1 MADLRARAREVLA
14 RNRRVGLVTR
24 IIAALTLLAVA
35 FILLISIVVVKIT
48 ETNLYSQK
56 ENEGALIVNSFNAEA
71 TVLHMAD
78 ADPPRVLAASRVP
91 TLARRLADGLGLL
104 DYVLLD
110 ERFQAIAARDEARI
124 GRSLDDP
131 DVREAFH
138 TARLRSRYVLD
149 PRDGEPHQI
158 VFTGPVLFGGR
169 VSGIFRF
176 ALPLGD
182 VTQMINL
189 TRRLLLFYIVL
200 DTLAIVVLGSF
211 LLSRMLV
218 RPLQDLVATAE
229 RIGQG
234 NFDVP
239 IPRGRTDEIGRLT
252 DAFRAM
258 VEGLKKAREQE
269 RRQMRAVQRVNEE
282 LERAQREV
290 LSTDRLAY
298 VGRVAAG
305 VAHEVGNPLA
315 AILGYLEILRERD
328 GVDEAAH
335 QDYVTRIEG
344 EARRI
349 DDIIRSLLDFAKP
362 SGEGVSAVDAGEIAD
377 GAAAIVTKQRAMDR
391 VAIVRE
397 TDPDLPPVRADGKL
411 LLQVLVNLLI
421 NARDAMPGG
430 GRIVVRT
437 STTAFDRLAE
447 SLPTLTELR
456 PDDPQSLTEVLRRSI
471 RFSGKIP
478 FPEGSAVVKM
488 AVHDDGEGIAEEHL
502 SSIFAPFFTTKTPKK
517 GTGLGLAICQ
527 RIVEEIGGVV
537 KAESRPG
544 KGTVFTIYLPA
555 APPAAETAERA
566 G

>member
-1 MADLRARAREVLA
+1 
-14 RNRRVGLVTR
+14 
-24 IIAALTLLAVA
+24 
-35 FILLISIVVVKIT
+35 
-48 ETNLYSQK
+48 
-56 ENEGALIVNSFNAEA
+56 
-71 TVLHMAD
+71 
-78 ADPPRVLAASRVP
+78 
-91 TLARRLADGLGLL
+91 
-104 DYVLLD
+104 
-110 ERFQAIAARDEARI
+110 
-124 GRSLDDP
+124 
-131 DVREAFH
+131 
-138 TARLRSRYVLD
+138 
-149 PRDGEPHQI
+149 
-158 VFTGPVLFGGR
+158 
-169 VSGIFRF
+169 
-176 ALPLGD
+176 
-182 VTQMINL
+182 
-189 TRRLLLFYIVL
+189 
-200 DTLAIVVLGSF
+200 
-211 LLSRMLV
+211 
-218 RPLQDLVATAE
+218 
-229 RIGQG
+229 
-234 NFDVP
+234 
-239 IPRGRTDEIGRLT
+239 
-252 DAFRAM
+252 
-258 VEGLKKAREQE
+258 
-269 RRQMRAVQRVNEE
+269 MRAVQRVNEE

-377 GAAAIVTKQRAMDR
+377 GATAIVTKQRAMDR